1 MSSMSLFSGID
12 HINTHTRLENES
24 FTAIFGS
31 ITVDLTRQ
39 RLAPG
44 DHTISAFAM
53 FGAVVIRVPADVG
66 LHVDGGAMMG
76 DTGYEWRTVD
86 NRPLS
91 SAERTEVEFETAP
104 VRLRITAVAIF
115 GEVKIVR
122 VVTGERTAPALP
134 VEPLPAM
141 PGNAGSHEGETRRI
155 ASL

>member
-1 MSSMSLFSGID
+1 MSLFSGID

-53 FGAVVIRVPADVG
+53 FGSVVIRVPADVG

-86 NRPLS
+86 DRPLS
-91 SAERTEVEFETAP
+91 SAGRIEVEFETAP
-104 VRLRITAVAIF
+104 VRLRITATAIF
-115 GEVKIVR
+115 GSVRIVR
-122 VVTGERTAPALP
+122 VATEGGTHETTVATLP
-134 VEPLPAM
+134 ESSDTS
-141 PGNAGSHEGETRRI
+141 GSYEGETRRI
-155 ASL
+155 ASM